1 MKQGRKSQT
10 EEQLKE
16 KYEGRPSRTPYQ
28 IFRRRGLEVPDW
40 ALKCQKL
47 YSMNHYY
54 SNIDKMREYKNNWF
68 KEYRNKDTNSEG
80 ILLTNIRVRSHKYL
94 VNELGFEKIP
104 GYHIHHCFTYDD
116 EERFVYLP
124 AWLHHRIHRFLK
136 KNGISAKDDHYQLI
150 LPMLRESRV
159 AVYLS
164 DNGEIK
170 QIEARL

>member
-1 MKQGRKSQT
+1 MKRGRKRQT

-28 IFRRRGLEVPDW
+28 IFKRRGLEVPDW

-54 SNIDKMREYKNNWF
+54 SNLDKMREYKNNWF
-68 KEYRNKDTNSEG
+68 KEYRNKDANSEG
-80 ILLTNIRVRSHKYL
+80 ILLSNIRIRSHKYL
-94 VNELGFEKIP
+94 KNDLGFTSIQ

-116 EERFVYLP
+116 AERFVYLP
-124 AWLHHRIHRFLK
+124 AWLHHKVHRFLK
-136 KNGISAKDDHYQLI
+136 RNGISAKDDHYEQI

-159 AVYLS
+159 AVYLV
-164 DNGEIK
+164 DNGKIN
-170 QIEARL
+170 QIQERL